1 MQRAL
6 ILIVIAALAGACGKK
21 QTTAAPKTPATDSKE
36 TGTGTAPPPAPETTP
51 TQRSADPCEGGET
64 MKKK

>member
-21 QTTAAPKTPATDSKE
+21 QTTAAPKTPAPESKE
-36 TGTGTAPPPAPETTP
+36 TGDGAAPPAPETTP

-64 MKKK
+64 MKK